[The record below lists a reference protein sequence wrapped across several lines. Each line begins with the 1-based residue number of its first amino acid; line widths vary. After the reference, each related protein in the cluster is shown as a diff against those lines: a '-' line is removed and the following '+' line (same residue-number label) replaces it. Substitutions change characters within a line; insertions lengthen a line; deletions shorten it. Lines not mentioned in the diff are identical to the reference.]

1 MSTDAR
7 DHKVNRIESYW
18 LLGILSAVVCEG
30 ALRKWVLPGELHP
43 VAFFSKDIVGLG
55 YIFYHTNRTKSDKSV
70 LLKLLSYISAIL
82 LILSFL
88 QGLGGIWQSAV
99 ITYKNIVLWP
109 LIAANISFNTRKQT
123 WQFIATAIAFIT
135 LGMFVLGGKQ
145 FVSPASSWLN
155 QYAWT
160 VAGLDSPVATFGG
173 ITGVRAT
180 GTFSY
185 ISGMSE
191 FAVFSF
197 IICLYGLLN
206 ESKFRQKVLLIGGCS
221 AAIGCGVESG
231 SRASLVL
238 IVFVGVITLLVNLS
252 QIKTIICIVL
262 FFILSVIFASVTL
275 DKQAKEQY
283 LRRWTLNPDETLR
296 RFTNEGL
303 RGNYWEMLC
312 ANPTGVGLGQVNG
325 YAVFTIS
332 QQNRS
337 VETNLYEDGA
347 SMAIHE
353 AGVLG
358 VLAFC
363 LVPSVLGIKVLAA
376 LTCRN
381 ASVRVI
387 TGMFGVVPLVGLMAG
402 VWHDHNNTAFT
413 WLQIAIWSCLSE
425 EVLRRGCRNSSIV
438 AREGG
443 NIAEGGPRETGPLI
457 VR

>member
-1 MSTDAR
+1 MSIHER
-7 DHKVNRIESYW
+7 DHRVNRIESYW

-30 ALRKWVLPGELHP
+30 ALRKWVLPGGLHP
-43 VAFFSKDIVGLG
+43 VAFFSKDIVGLA
-55 YIFYHTNRTKSDKSV
+55 YICYHDNRTGSDKSV
-70 LLKLLSYISAIL
+70 LLKLFSYISAIL
-82 LILSFL
+82 LFLSFV
-88 QGLGGIWQSAV
+88 QGLGGIWQSAI
-99 ITYKNIVLWP
+99 ITYKNIFLWP
-109 LIAANISFNTRKQT
+109 LIAANISFNTKKQT
-123 WQFIATAIAFIT
+123 WQFIAIAIAFIT

-145 FVSPASSWLN
+145 FLSPASASIN

-160 VAGLDSPVATFGG
+160 VAGLDSAVATFGG

-206 ESKFRQKVLLIGGCS
+206 KTKLRQKVLLIGGCS

-231 SRASLVL
+231 SRASIVL
-238 IVFVGVITLLVNLS
+238 ILFVGIITLVVNLS
-252 QIKTIICIVL
+252 RIKTIVCIVL
-262 FFILSVIFASVTL
+262 FFILSVIFASITL

-283 LRRWTLNPDETLR
+283 LKRWTLDPDETLR

-303 RGNYWEMLC
+303 RGNYWDMVSS
-312 ANPTGVGLGQVNG
+312 NPTGVGLGQGNG
-325 YAVFTIS
+325 YAVFTTS

-337 VETNLYEDGA
+337 LETNSYEDGA
-347 SMAIHE
+347 SMAIYE

-358 VLAFC
+358 VIAFC

-376 LTCRN
+376 LTSKN

-387 TGMFGVVPLVGLMAG
+387 TGMFGVVPLVCLMAG

-425 EVLRRGCRNSSIV
+425 EVLRRGNRISSIV
-438 AREGG
+438 AHEMGK
-443 NIAEGGPRETGPLI
+443 IAKGCPRETETLI